1 MKSAVP
7 VALEASENSQSVGAG
22 DVQSDFETLAEKKY
36 ISMRDVPPARNSG
49 GVRNSGLGRHLDT
62 DKIR

>member
-1 MKSAVP
+1 MKSAVA

-22 DVQSDFETLAEKKY
+22 YVQSDFETLAGKY
-36 ISMRDVPPARNSG
+36 ISMRDFPPVRNSD
-49 GVRNSGLGRHLDT
+49 GVRNSDLGRHLDT